1 MFLFGTFLIGKI
13 LLSPLVFCSYTEYNE
28 GDGSAWEQLGDD
40 KMKRERLIAQR
51 IRLGLKQ
58 EDVAAAVGVTRSTYV
73 RYETGLRM
81 PSIPVARRIAV
92 VLNSTVDY
100 LFGDDVPN
108 RKNSFDEHAALDAT
122 GTE

>member
-1 MFLFGTFLIGKI
+1 
-13 LLSPLVFCSYTEYNE
+13 
-28 GDGSAWEQLGDD
+28 
-40 KMKRERLIAQR
+40 MKRERLIAQR

-92 VLNSTVDY
+92 VLN
-100 LFGDDVPN
+100 
-108 RKNSFDEHAALDAT
+108 
-122 GTE
+122 